1 MMKPLRAAI
10 LYFLAVFTAGF
21 ALGVLRVLFV
31 VKFLGER
38 TAELIEQPIML
49 IVIVLAARRVIG
61 RVQQPTPANCMAIG
75 FIALILLVTLEF
87 TVVLWVRGLNISDY
101 IYNRDRLSGIA
112 YLLMLAAFAMMPVIV
127 ARTYRT
133 NRPGS

>member
-1 MMKPLRAAI
+1 MKPLKAAI

-31 VKFLGER
+31 VNCLGER

-61 RVQQPTPANCMAIG
+61 RVQQPTPANCIAILL
-75 FIALILLVTLEF
+75 IALILLVTLEF
-87 TVVLWVRGLNISDY
+87 TVVLWVRGRKISDY

-112 YLLMLAAFAMMPVIV
+112 YLLMLAAFAMMPVIA

-133 NRPGS
+133 NRSGS